1 MPPSVDETLAS
12 TLFDRVTLHPVSHVA
27 PVLMPR
33 LQGTGMIENK
43 DLGGLLASLGEHTAP
58 QQRAQASQQLS
69 DPQNSIAFGQLLLWW
84 NT

>member
-1 MPPSVDETLAS
+1 MPPSVDALAS
-12 TLFDRVTLHPVSHVA
+12 TLFDGVTLHPASHVA

-33 LQGTGMIENK
+33 LQGTGMIENT
-43 DLGGLLASLGEHTAP
+43 DLGELLASLGEHTAP

-69 DPQNSIAFGQLLLWW
+69 DPQNSIAFAQLLLWW